1 VNYQYSL
8 AKVSWSVVLCDEVQK
23 AKAASTNVSQSL
35 KAVASKAIFTLL
47 MSGTPIENDMNEL
60 WNIMDTA
67 VAGLLGS
74 LTTFR
79 KTYKPF
85 FHESDPQEKE
95 KAFEELNQALKFGC
109 FSEGFANGRLKE
121 KVAQGLPQKIETDIS
136 VELHPETIE
145 EIRHIY
151 KSDQTALQ
159 KIQRIKQLSV
169 HPFLYQSFQAQHAS
183 VAEWM
188 QASHR
193 LQRFEELLKAIA
205 DKQEK
210 VLIFCEWNVYQNIVQ
225 DFVNQRYGKDLTAIN
240 SQVSLEERQAVL
252 ARFQETKG
260 FSALVLSPKCAGMG
274 LNLQEAN
281 HVIHL
286 TRWWN
291 PAVEDQA
298 TCRAYRTGQ
307 KKDVFVY
314 YFVAEHPFEQNLNE
328 RIKQKRALRSNL
340 FDLEYVTPI
349 KAENLLSS
357 LESE

>member
-1 VNYQYSL
+1 V
-8 AKVSWSVVLCDEVQK
+8 
-23 AKAASTNVSQSL
+23 
-35 KAVASKAIFTLL
+35 
-47 MSGTPIENDMNEL
+47 
-60 WNIMDTA
+60 
-67 VAGLLGS
+67 
-74 LTTFR
+74 
-79 KTYKPF
+79 
-85 FHESDPQEKE
+85 
-95 KAFEELNQALKFGC
+95 EEW
-109 FSEGFANGRLKE
+109 
-121 KVAQGLPQKIETDIS
+121 I
-136 VELHPETIE
+136 
-145 EIRHIY
+145 
-151 KSDQTALQ
+151 
-159 KIQRIKQLSV
+159 
-169 HPFLYQSFQAQHAS
+169 
-183 VAEWM
+183 

-193 LQRFEELLKAIA
+193 LQRLEELLKAIA

-210 VLIFCEWNVYQNIVQ
+210 VLIFCEWHLYQKIVQ
-225 DFVNQRYGKDLTAIN
+225 DFVNQRYGTDLTAIN

-314 YFVAEHPFEQNLNE
+314 YFVAEHSFEQNLNE
-328 RIKQKRALRSNL
+328 RLKQKRALRSNL

-349 KAENLLSS
+349 KPGILLSQ
-357 LESE
+357 LASE